1 MAYLA
6 DPGDVFAFDA
16 HRRVLAHLEVPGGNP
31 MDTAALFERLVPD
44 VGTDFADEGEV
55 VEVLKD
61 LEADG
66 HASETK
72 AGWKQTKRGHEA
84 LNK

>member
-1 MAYLA
+1 MAYPA
-6 DPGDVFAFDA
+6 DPGGVFDSDA
-16 HRRVLAHLEVPGGNP
+16 HRRVLAHLDIPGGDP
-31 MDTAALFERLVPD
+31 LDEAALYERMAPD
-44 VGTDFADEGEV
+44 VGTDFSDGDEL

-66 HASETK
+66 LAGKTK
-72 AGWKQTKRGHEA
+72 AGWKQTKRGHDA